1 MDRTAE
7 LIKIDNML
15 HELEIKLAQNK
26 SSQDLM
32 RVLQIKDP
40 TALKTELAK
49 FDLAVLNNLL
59 TELNKVD
66 MSPALTDKQKTVIS
80 GLEQIFEMS
89 HLPDLIGKI
98 LPKIQGLQNLGI
110 LADFLPRAG
119 FAFNAAQKMNT
130 PTPAQLQKK
139 MKGDPIYGGNA
150 DVTYTGTAPT
160 FGGLTKGTNFGDIPM
175 STYTPKYTGYGHSKG
190 LKKLNES
197 DDDNIKIAQA
207 AQEVPNFKPFWDIIS
222 STMNSTE
229 YSDEQKANYLNQ
241 KLQETANQYG
251 IPASQYLKGK

>member
-26 SSQDLM
+26 SSQDIQ
-32 RVLQIKDP
+32 RVLQIQDP

-49 FDLAVLNNLL
+49 FDPAVLQSLLDEIKKFEMSNTL
-59 TELNKVD
+59 TE
-66 MSPALTDKQKTVIS
+66 KQKTVVS

-89 HLPDLIGKI
+89 HLPDLISKL
-98 LPKIQGLQNLGI
+98 LPKIQGLQNLGWMT
-110 LADFLPRAG
+110 DFAARAG
-119 FAFNAAQKMNT
+119 FGLNAAQKMNT

-175 STYTPKYTGYGHSKG
+175 SAYTPKYTGYGHSKG

-207 AQEVPNFKPFWDIIS
+207 APEVPDFKPFWDIIS

>member
-32 RVLQIKDP
+32 RVLQIRDP
-40 TALKTELAK
+40 SLLKAELSK
-49 FDLAVLNNLL
+49 FDPNVLNNLL

-66 MSPALTDKQKTVIS
+66 MSPALTDKQKTVVS
-80 GLEQIFEMS
+80 QLEKIFEMS
-89 HLPDLIGKI
+89 HIPDLIGKI

-119 FAFNAAQKMNT
+119 FALNAAQKMNT

-150 DVTYTGTAPT
+150 DVTLDGAVYFPSQELNI
-160 FGGLTKGTNFGDIPM
+160 GGSSSAQSDVCTK
-175 STYTPKYTGYGHSKG
+175 
-190 LKKLNES
+190 
-197 DDDNIKIAQA
+197 
-207 AQEVPNFKPFWDIIS
+207 II
-222 STMNSTE
+222 
-229 YSDEQKANYLNQ
+229 ANYVVVHGTPYIGNDCSDSASKPIGNPII
-241 KLQETANQYG
+241 KLT
-251 IPASQYLKGK
+251 I